1 MAVSGWEFSKQCGV
15 RSCDT
20 IIGAYKYWAQKLT
33 KVHGWLASVL
43 STLLLLPQAP
53 FLLTN
58 CKVIH
63 FLKESW
69 WKFLNN
75 GNVLFYREKSPWMYP
90 FSRVEIFI
98 LWPYIYLIEWL
109 LYIKHCFK
117 FLRGLGHLILTT
129 LRENISINLHFAAKK
144 T

>member
-1 MAVSGWEFSKQCGV
+1 
-15 RSCDT
+15 
-20 IIGAYKYWAQKLT
+20 
-33 KVHGWLASVL
+33 
-43 STLLLLPQAP
+43 
-53 FLLTN
+53 
-58 CKVIH
+58 
-63 FLKESW
+63 
-69 WKFLNN
+69 
-75 GNVLFYREKSPWMYP
+75 MYP